1 MDKFIDNNDSS
12 NNGGIYSKFQERLK
26 KIKLF
31 RSKKKV
37 IISKTDIDLGKD
49 KVYDRDK
56 FVKEI
61 VNNIRNSSN
70 DRNYSRR
77 RVAFEEN
84 IDVKRKLSYVGKR
97 EDNNIDRTIKDR
109 DLDEIVN
116 NIRVNKPNV
125 RRKKVYFGFDKKKK
139 AVKKG
144 SFENKSEYIDSLG
157 FEILNKIKGN
167 FEDKL
172 DEIEVLM
179 SELYVISNA
188 NQDEVE
194 LKKVKE
200 LKEKIDS
207 LIKRVNELIEQYNLY
222 KRNYYIDNVIGIDDN
237 IIVDDIISYRDMLGS
252 IEEEKEFVKG
262 IKRLDEFR
270 ELYINLVE
278 VRDEVERVQVDNE
291 KKIDEF
297 DIRDKKYDEI
307 KLEMINALDIEK
319 KCALEIER
327 QNECFRNLMSKVSK
341 INREEYVTMHLRG
354 LGEMLGST
362 LRFMGLMLISPFT
375 GMIPGIARHTMATR
389 RMIANAYRHI
399 HLEEVRHVRYEAE
412 NYESVINN
420 YINDAGYTEA
430 LLEDTIKD
438 VDRFKIEFMSI
449 YNSNIPGY
457 EDTLKKFDKLEKQLM
472 RNLNM
477 VLLHKQNL
485 KRSKKHNEEKLAR
498 VKKMNDEAKAA

>member
-37 IISKTDIDLGKD
+37 IISKADKDLGKD

-77 RVAFEEN
+77 RVVFKEN
-84 IDVKRKLSYVGKR
+84 IDLKRNLSYVGKR
-97 EDNNIDRTIKDR
+97 KDNNLDRTIKDR

-139 AVKKG
+139 DVKKG
-144 SFENKSEYIDSLG
+144 SFENKTEYIDSLG
-157 FEILNKIKGN
+157 LEILNKIKGN

-188 NQDEVE
+188 SQDEVE
-194 LKKVKE
+194 LKKIKE

-222 KRNYYIDNVIGIDDN
+222 KRNYYLDNVIGIDDN
-237 IIVDDIISYRDMLGS
+237 IIVDDIITYRDMLGS
-252 IEEEKEFVKG
+252 IEDEKEFVMG

-278 VRDEVERVQVDNE
+278 VRDETERVLIDNE
-291 KKIDEF
+291 KKIDEY
-297 DIRDKKYDEI
+297 DARDKKYDDI
-307 KLEMINALDIEK
+307 KLEVVKAIDINEK
-319 KCALEIER
+319 CDVEIRR
-327 QNECFRNLMSKVSK
+327 QNEYFKNLMEKVSK
-341 INREEYVTMHLRG
+341 IERQEYVTTHLRG

-362 LRFMGLMLISPFT
+362 LRFMGLMLVSPFT
-375 GMIPGIARHTMATR
+375 GMIPGIAIHTMATR
-389 RMIANAYRHI
+389 RMIRNAYRHI
-399 HLEEVRHVRYEAE
+399 HLEEVRHVKYEAE
-412 NYESVINN
+412 NFESEINN
-420 YINDAGYTEA
+420 HINDVDYT
-430 LLEDTIKD
+430 LCLIDDTIDD
-438 VDRFKIEFMSI
+438 VERFKNEFMSI
-449 YNSNIPGY
+449 YNSSVPGY
-457 EDTLKKFDKLEKQLM
+457 DETLKKIDDIEKKLQ
-472 RNLNM
+472 RNQNK
-477 VLLHKQNL
+477 VLVAKQNL
-485 KRSKKHNEEKLAR
+485 KRSKKLNEEKLAR